1 MDTQRLILFFVFSFS
16 LLLLWD
22 SWQKEH
28 RPPTPTIAQQG
39 TVQATVPSPSVPAQ
53 ATPAAQQKPGDVI
66 PPNAAALAK
75 HETVR
80 VKTDNLIA
88 DIDLQG
94 RSEEHTSELQS
105 LRHLV
110 CRLLL

>member
-53 ATPAAQQKPGDVI
+53 ATPAAQRKPGDAI
-66 PPNAAALAK
+66 PPNAAAPAK
-75 HETVR
+75 HET
-80 VKTDNLIA
+80 
-88 DIDLQG
+88 
-94 RSEEHTSELQS
+94 
-105 LRHLV
+105 LRAVSYTHLRAHETVLDLV
-110 CRLLL
+110 CRLLLE